1 MIEQLLND
9 LHGAFAENTLRAYRA
24 DFKVFSTWCAG
35 IEIDP
40 LSASATE
47 VASFVEAQAQH
58 RTTATIR
65 RRIAS
70 ISTLL
75 KLNNYPD
82 PTRSPEV
89 ILALKR
95 IHRQKGRAQKQAPPL
110 TRDILEQLI
119 AATGQDLV
127 GLRDRVM
134 LMLGYETMRRRSELC
149 NFRFE
154 DIEYLTQDK
163 VGIWLRFSKTDQFG
177 EGKFI
182 PISPALAALIENW
195 RINIKVYNGYILR
208 EVTKTGRIKPTMRPS
223 SINLRLKVLQRE
235 AKLDQGAELSGH
247 SFRVGGAIDLLEA
260 GESLEKIMLRGG
272 WKSESTA
279 LRYLRNWQAFPYLP

>member
-1 MIEQLLND
+1 MD
-9 LHGAFAENTLRAYRA
+9 LFEHLQGAFAENTLRAYRA
-24 DFKVFSTWCAG
+24 DFKVFSAWCIG
-35 IEIDP
+35 NEINP
-40 LSASATE
+40 LNASATE

-75 KLNNYPD
+75 KLNSYPD

-95 IHRQKGRAQKQAPPL
+95 VHRQKGRAQKQASPL

-119 AATGQDLV
+119 AVTGRDLV
-127 GLRDRVM
+127 GMRDRVM

-149 NFRFE
+149 SFRFE
-154 DIEYLTQDK
+154 DIEYLAHDK
-163 VGIWLRFSKTDQFG
+163 IGIWLRFSKTDQFG

-182 PISPALAALIENW
+182 PISLALAAAIENW
-195 RINIKVYNGYILR
+195 RLTLKVNGGYILR
-208 EVTKTGRIKPTMRPS
+208 EVTKTGRTQAHMRPG
-223 SINLRLKVLQRE
+223 SINLRLKFLQRS
-235 AKLDQGAELSGH
+235 AKLNEHAELSGH

-272 WKSESTA
+272 WKSESTS
-279 LRYLRNWQAFPYLP
+279 LRYLRNWQAFP

>member
-1 MIEQLLND
+1 MIDILMSQFK
-9 LHGAFAENTLRAYRA
+9 GAFAENTLRAYRA

-40 LSASATE
+40 LNASATE

-75 KLNNYPD
+75 KLNSYPD

-110 TRDILEQLI
+110 TRDILDQLI
-119 AATGQDLV
+119 AVTGQDLV
-127 GLRDRVM
+127 GMRDRVM

-149 NFRFE
+149 NFRLE

-177 EGKFI
+177 KGKFI
-182 PISPALAALIENW
+182 PITAALAGFIESW
-195 RINIKVYNGYILR
+195 RIKMNVNNGYIPR
-208 EVTKTGRIKPTMRPS
+208 EVTKTGRIKPCMRPS
-223 SINLRLKVLQRE
+223 SINLRQKLLQRS
-235 AKLDQGAELSGH
+235 ATINQHAELSGQ

-260 GESLEKIMLRGG
+260 GGSLEKIMLRGG

-279 LRYLRNWQAFPYLP
+279 LRYLRNWQAFP

>member
-1 MIEQLLND
+1 MNHLFEH
-9 LHGAFAENTLRAYRA
+9 LHGAFADNTLRAYRA
-24 DFKVFSTWCAG
+24 DFKVFSVWCADN
-35 IEIDP
+35 EIDP

-47 VASFVEAQAQH
+47 IANFVTTQAEH

-75 KLNNYPD
+75 KLNSYPD
-82 PTRSPEV
+82 PTGSPEV

-95 IHRQKGRAQKQAPPL
+95 IHRQKGRAQKQAQPL
-110 TRDILEQLI
+110 TKDILEQLI
-119 AATGQDLV
+119 EVTGDDLA
-127 GLRDRVM
+127 GMRDRVL

-154 DIEYLTQDK
+154 DIEYLTQEK

-182 PISPALAALIENW
+182 PISPELAALIENW
-195 RINIKVYNGYILR
+195 RITLNVNGGYILR
-208 EVTKTGRIKPTMRPS
+208 EVTKTGRVQTHMRPS
-223 SINLRLKVLQRE
+223 SINLRLKVLQRD
-235 AKLDQGAELSGH
+235 AKLNQVAELSGH

-260 GESLEKIMLRGG
+260 GESLEKIILRGG
-272 WKSESTA
+272 WKAESTA
-279 LRYLRNWQAFPYLP
+279 LRYLRNWSVFN

>member
-1 MIEQLLND
+1 MIDILMSQFK
-9 LHGAFAENTLRAYRA
+9 GAFAENTLRAYRA
-24 DFKVFSTWCAG
+24 DFKVFSAWCADNK
-35 IEIDP
+35 IDP
-40 LSASATE
+40 LSARATE
-47 VASFVEAQAQH
+47 IANFVTAQAEH

-75 KLNNYPD
+75 KLNSYPD
-82 PTRSPEV
+82 PTGSPEV

-95 IHRQKGRAQKQAPPL
+95 IHRQKGRAQKQAQPL
-110 TRDILEQLI
+110 TKDILEQLVEV
-119 AATGQDLV
+119 TGDDLV
-127 GLRDRVM
+127 GMRDRVL

-154 DIEYLTQDK
+154 DIEYLTQEK
-163 VGIWLRFSKTDQFG
+163 IGIWLRFSKTDQFG

-182 PISPALAALIENW
+182 PISPELAALIENW
-195 RINIKVYNGYILR
+195 RITLNVNGGYILR
-208 EVTKTGRIKPTMRPS
+208 EVTKTGRVQTHMRPS
-223 SINLRLKVLQRE
+223 SINLRLKVLQRD
-235 AKLDQGAELSGH
+235 AKLNQVAELSGH

-279 LRYLRNWQAFPYLP
+279 LQYLRNWSAFT

>member
-1 MIEQLLND
+1 MIDQLLRN
-9 LHGAFAENTLRAYRA
+9 LHGAFADNTLRAYRA
-24 DFKVFSTWCAG
+24 DFKVFSVWCADN
-35 IEIDP
+35 EIDP

-47 VASFVEAQAQH
+47 IANFVTTQAEH

-75 KLNNYPD
+75 KLNSYPD
-82 PTRSPEV
+82 PTGSPEV

-119 AATGQDLV
+119 AVTEQDLV
-127 GLRDRVM
+127 GMRDRVL

-154 DIEYLTQDK
+154 DIEYLTQEK

-177 EGKFI
+177 QGRFI
-182 PISPALAALIENW
+182 PISPALAAVIENW
-195 RINIKVYNGYILR
+195 RITLKVNGGYILR
-208 EVTKTGRIKPTMRPS
+208 EVTKTGRVQTNMRPS
-223 SINLRLKVLQRE
+223 SINLRLKVLQRA
-235 AKLDQGAELSGH
+235 AKLNHVAELSGH

-279 LRYLRNWQAFPYLP
+279 LRYLRNWQAFP

>member
-35 IEIDP
+35 NEIDP
-40 LSASATE
+40 LNASATE
-47 VASFVEAQAQH
+47 FASFVEAQAQH

-119 AATGQDLV
+119 VVTGQDLV

-149 NFRFE
+149 NLRFE

-163 VGIWLRFSKTDQFG
+163 IGIWLRFSKTDQYG

-182 PISPALAALIENW
+182 PISPALAAVIENW
-195 RINIKVYNGYILR
+195 RIKMKVNNGYILR
-208 EVTKTGRIKPTMRPS
+208 EVTKTGRIKPTMRPG
-223 SINLRLKVLQRE
+223 SINLRLKVLQRA
-235 AKLDQGAELSGH
+235 AKLHQHAELSGH
-247 SFRVGGAIDLLEA
+247 SFRVGGAIDLLEE

-272 WKSESTA
+272 WNSGSSAVK
-279 LRYLRNWQAFPYLP
+279 YLRGWRGF

>member
-1 MIEQLLND
+1 MDLFEH

-35 IEIDP
+35 NEIDP
-40 LSASATE
+40 LNASATE

-75 KLNNYPD
+75 KLNNYHD

-149 NFRFE
+149 NFQFE
-154 DIEYLTQDK
+154 DIEYLTQEK

-182 PISPALAALIENW
+182 PISPALAAVIENW
-195 RINIKVYNGYILR
+195 RITLNVNDGYILR
-208 EVTKTGRIKPTMRPS
+208 EVTKTGRVQTHMRPS
-223 SINLRLKVLQRE
+223 SINLRLKVLQRD
-235 AKLDQGAELSGH
+235 AKLKQVAELSGH

-272 WKSESTA
+272 WKSESSA
-279 LRYLRNWQAFPYLP
+279 VKYLRGWRGF

>member
-1 MIEQLLND
+1 MNHLFEH
-9 LHGAFAENTLRAYRA
+9 LHGAFADNTLRAYRA
-24 DFKVFSTWCAG
+24 DFKVFSVWCADN
-35 IEIDP
+35 EIDP

-47 VASFVEAQAQH
+47 IANFVTTQAEH

-75 KLNNYPD
+75 KLNSYSD
-82 PTRSPEV
+82 PTSSPEV

-95 IHRQKGRAQKQAPPL
+95 IHRQKGRAQKQAQPL
-110 TRDILEQLI
+110 TKDILEQLVEV
-119 AATGQDLV
+119 TGDDLV
-127 GLRDRVM
+127 GMRDRVL
-134 LMLGYETMRRRSELC
+134 LMLGNETMRRRSELC

-154 DIEYLTQDK
+154 DIEYLAREK

-177 EGKFI
+177 QGKFI
-182 PISPALAALIENW
+182 PISPTLGAVIENW
-195 RINIKVYNGYILR
+195 RITLNVNDGYILR
-208 EVTKTGRIKPTMRPS
+208 EVTKTGRVQTHMRPS
-223 SINLRLKVLQRE
+223 SINLRLKVLQRT
-235 AKLDQGAELSGH
+235 AKLNHVAELSGH

-279 LRYLRNWQAFPYLP
+279 LRYLRNWQAFP

>member
-24 DFKVFSTWCAG
+24 DFKVFSTWCTG
-35 IEIDP
+35 NEIDP
-40 LSASATE
+40 LNASATE
-47 VASFVEAQAQH
+47 IASFVEAQAQH
-58 RTTATIR
+58 LTTATIR

-82 PTRSPEV
+82 PTHSPEV

-110 TRDILEQLI
+110 TRGILEQLI
-119 AATGQDLV
+119 AVTGQDLV
-127 GLRDRVM
+127 GMRDRVM

-182 PISPALAALIENW
+182 PISPELAALVENW
-195 RINIKVYNGYILR
+195 RISIQVDNGYILR
-208 EVTKTGRIKPTMRPS
+208 DVTKKGRIKAAMRPS
-223 SINLRLKVLQRE
+223 SINLRLKVLQRA
-235 AKLDQGAELSGH
+235 AKLKQDPELSGH

-279 LRYLRNWQAFPYLP
+279 LRYLRNWQAFT

>member
-1 MIEQLLND
+1 MTHLFEHF
-9 LHGAFAENTLRAYRA
+9 HGAFADNTLRAYRA
-24 DFKVFSTWCAG
+24 DFKVFSAWCADN
-35 IEIDP
+35 EIDP
-40 LSASATE
+40 LSASVTDIAN
-47 VASFVEAQAQH
+47 FVTTPAEH
-58 RTTATIR
+58 RTTVTIR

-75 KLNNYPD
+75 KLNSYPD
-82 PTRSPEV
+82 PTGSPEV
-89 ILALKR
+89 ILAPKR
-95 IHRQKGRAQKQAPPL
+95 IHRQKGRAKKQAQPL
-110 TRDILEQLI
+110 TKDILEQLVEV
-119 AATGQDLV
+119 TGDDLV
-127 GLRDRVM
+127 GMRDRVL

-154 DIEYLTQDK
+154 DIEYLTREK

-182 PISPALAALIENW
+182 PISPALAAVIESW
-195 RINIKVYNGYILR
+195 RVTLKVNDGYILR
-208 EVTKTGRIKPTMRPS
+208 KVTKTGRIQAHMRPS
-223 SINLRLKVLQRE
+223 SINLRLKVLQRT
-235 AKLDQGAELSGH
+235 AKLNHVAELSGH

-279 LRYLRNWQAFPYLP
+279 LRYLRNWKAFP

>member
-1 MIEQLLND
+1 MDLFEH
-9 LHGAFAENTLRAYRA
+9 LHGAFADNTLRAYRA
-24 DFKVFSTWCAG
+24 DFKVFSAWCADN
-35 IEIDP
+35 EIDP

-47 VASFVEAQAQH
+47 IANFVTTQAEH

-75 KLNNYPD
+75 KLNSYPD
-82 PTRSPEV
+82 PTGSPEV

-95 IHRQKGRAQKQAPPL
+95 IQRQKGRAQKQAQPL
-110 TRDILEQLI
+110 TKDILAQLVEV
-119 AATGQDLV
+119 TGDDLV
-127 GLRDRVM
+127 GMRDRVL

-154 DIEYLTQDK
+154 DIEYLTQEK

-177 EGKFI
+177 QGKFI
-182 PISPALAALIENW
+182 PISPALGAVIENW
-195 RINIKVYNGYILR
+195 RITLKVNAGYILR
-208 EVTKTGRIKPTMRPS
+208 EVTKTGRIQAHMRPS
-223 SINLRLKVLQRE
+223 SINLRLKVLQRTAE
-235 AKLDQGAELSGH
+235 LNHVAELSGH

-260 GESLEKIMLRGG
+260 GETLEKIMLRGG

-279 LRYLRNWQAFPYLP
+279 LRYLRNWSAFT

>member
-1 MIEQLLND
+1 MD
-9 LHGAFAENTLRAYRA
+9 LFSHLAGAFAENTLRAYRA
-24 DFKVFSTWCAG
+24 DFKVFRTWCTSN
-35 IEIDP
+35 EIDP

-95 IHRQKGRAQKQAPPL
+95 IHRQKGRAQKQATPL
-110 TRDILEQLI
+110 TRDILEKLI

-195 RINIKVYNGYILR
+195 RINIKVDNGYILR

-223 SINLRLKVLQRE
+223 SVNLRLKLLQRA
-235 AKLDQGAELSGH
+235 AKLNQHGELSGH

-272 WKSESTA
+272 WQSEA
-279 LRYLRNWQAFPYLP
+279 AAIRYLRGWRGY

>member
-1 MIEQLLND
+1 MIDILMSQFK
-9 LHGAFAENTLRAYRA
+9 GAFADNTLRAYRA
-24 DFKVFSTWCAG
+24 DFKVFSAWCADN
-35 IEIDP
+35 EIDP

-47 VASFVEAQAQH
+47 IANFVTTQAEH

-75 KLNNYPD
+75 KLNSYPD
-82 PTRSPEV
+82 PTGSPEV

-95 IHRQKGRAQKQAPPL
+95 VHRQKGRAQKQAQPL
-110 TRDILEQLI
+110 TKDILEQLVEV
-119 AATGQDLV
+119 TGDDLV
-127 GLRDRVM
+127 GMRDRVL

-149 NFRFE
+149 NFQFE
-154 DIEYLTQDK
+154 DIEYLTQEK

-182 PISPALAALIENW
+182 PISPALAAVIENW
-195 RINIKVYNGYILR
+195 RITLKVNGGYILR
-208 EVTKTGRIKPTMRPS
+208 EVTKTGRVQTHMRPS
-223 SINLRLKVLQRE
+223 SINLRLKVLQRD
-235 AKLDQGAELSGH
+235 AKLNQVAELSGH

-260 GESLEKIMLRGG
+260 GETLEKIMLRGG

-279 LRYLRNWQAFPYLP
+279 LQYLRNWSAFT

>member
-1 MIEQLLND
+1 MIDQLLRN
-9 LHGAFAENTLRAYRA
+9 LHGAFADNTLRAYRA
-24 DFKVFSTWCAG
+24 DFKVFSVWCADN
-35 IEIDP
+35 EIDP

-47 VASFVEAQAQH
+47 IANFVTTQAEH

-75 KLNNYPD
+75 KLNSYPD
-82 PTRSPEV
+82 PTGSPEV

-95 IHRQKGRAQKQAPPL
+95 IHRQKGRAQKQAQPL
-110 TRDILEQLI
+110 TKDILEQLI
-119 AATGQDLV
+119 EVTGDDLV
-127 GLRDRVM
+127 GMRDRVM
-134 LMLGYETMRRRSELC
+134 LILGYETMRRRSELC

-154 DIEYLTQDK
+154 DIEYLTREK
-163 VGIWLRFSKTDQFG
+163 IGIWLRFSKTDQFG

-182 PISPALAALIENW
+182 PISPELAALIENW
-195 RINIKVYNGYILR
+195 RLKLQVESGYILR
-208 EVTKTGRIKPTMRPS
+208 DVTKTGRIKPTMRPS
-223 SINLRLKVLQRE
+223 SINLRLKSLHRT
-235 AKLDQGAELSGH
+235 AKLNRHAELSGH
-247 SFRVGGAIDLLEA
+247 SFRIEGAIDLLEA

-279 LRYLRNWQAFPYLP
+279 MRYLRNWSAFK

>member
-1 MIEQLLND
+1 MIDKLLSD

-24 DFKVFSTWCAG
+24 DFKVFSSWCAG
-35 IEIDP
+35 NEIDP
-40 LSASATE
+40 LSANPNE
-47 VASFVEAQAQH
+47 VASFVEAQARN

-119 AATGQDLV
+119 AVTGQDLI
-127 GLRDRVM
+127 GMRDRVM

-154 DIEYLTQDK
+154 DIEYLT
-163 VGIWLRFSKTDQFG
+163 
-177 EGKFI
+177 
-182 PISPALAALIENW
+182 
-195 RINIKVYNGYILR
+195 
-208 EVTKTGRIKPTMRPS
+208 
-223 SINLRLKVLQRE
+223 
-235 AKLDQGAELSGH
+235 
-247 SFRVGGAIDLLEA
+247 
-260 GESLEKIMLRGG
+260 
-272 WKSESTA
+272 
-279 LRYLRNWQAFPYLP
+279 

>member
-1 MIEQLLND
+1 MNHLFEN

-35 IEIDP
+35 NEIDP
-40 LSASATE
+40 LNASATK

-119 AATGQDLV
+119 AVTGQDLV

-149 NFRFE
+149 GLRFE

-163 VGIWLRFSKTDQFG
+163 VGIWLRFSKTDQYG
-177 EGKFI
+177 EGKLI
-182 PISPALAALIENW
+182 PISAALAALIENW
-195 RINIKVYNGYILR
+195 RIKLQVERGYILR
-208 EVTKTGRIKPTMRPS
+208 EVTKAGRVKPTMRPG
-223 SINLRLKVLQRE
+223 SINLRLKVLQRA
-235 AKLDQGAELSGH
+235 AKLHQDAELSGH

-279 LRYLRNWQAFPYLP
+279 LRYLRNWQAFPELP